1 VLELASSL
9 GVACRE
15 ETLTMDD
22 LLGADEAFLSST
34 TREILPVRQVDE
46 KPIADGRP
54 GPVTRRV
61 MAAFRMYAP
70 AHCD

>member
-1 VLELASSL
+1 M
-9 GVACRE
+9 
-15 ETLTMDD
+15 LTMDD

-46 KPIADGRP
+46 SLIADGRP
-54 GPVTRRV
+54 GPVTRKV
-61 MAAFRMYAP
+61 MAAFREFAL